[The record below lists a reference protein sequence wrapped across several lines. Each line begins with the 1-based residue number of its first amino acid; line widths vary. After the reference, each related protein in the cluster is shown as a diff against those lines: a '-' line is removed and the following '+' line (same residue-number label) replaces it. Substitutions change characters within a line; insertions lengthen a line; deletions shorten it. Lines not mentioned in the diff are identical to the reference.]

1 MRLLV
6 QRASEKRLELGTF
19 VGGSRKKADLGDNT
33 KWNLGDVVQFGQ
45 VLLQYE
51 DDLVTLKALRDAQHR
66 ALRDLQSNMLKG
78 MLLSYL
84 PSSQLIFMD
93 IAGTRR
99 EEMSRF
105 KKAKNDS
112 EFAKMLKSRTLG
124 PEHLEMQ
131 TQLRRDIRVRTISE
145 ILRIRF

>member
-1 MRLLV
+1 
-6 QRASEKRLELGTF
+6 
-19 VGGSRKKADLGDNT
+19 
-33 KWNLGDVVQFGQ
+33 
-45 VLLQYE
+45 
-51 DDLVTLKALRDAQHR
+51 
-66 ALRDLQSNMLKG
+66 
-78 MLLSYL
+78 
-84 PSSQLIFMD
+84 MD

-145 ILRIRF
+145 VLRIHF

>member
-1 MRLLV
+1 MLV

-84 PSSQLIFMD
+84 PSSQPHFY
-93 IAGTRR
+93 GYSWHQKGGN
-99 EEMSRF
+99 EPVQES
-105 KKAKNDS
+105 K
-112 EFAKMLKSRTLG
+112 E
-124 PEHLEMQ
+124 
-131 TQLRRDIRVRTISE
+131 
-145 ILRIRF
+145 